1 MIVLRNT
8 APVVVSY
15 PRVDIG
21 TIPLQPPTSPT
32 FRVGST
38 AISWPDE
45 DDPPSTG
52 AVDTAN
58 VTLSAAAAE
67 GVRELYCTTTTLTAG
82 RQYLLVDTDGTI
94 VVEVVAKDASRVFLA
109 APLPRAVSDAAR
121 LVGWAITATLTT
133 AQTAE
138 VGPAVVQFACSVG
151 GVPVSWTEALRV
163 ARRVAIVPLTA
174 SQLVVAYPEVKSLV
188 SRQDD
193 TLEQLITSAWEHELM
208 PRVLRRG
215 MWPEDIVNPDALRPL
230 LAMACMVRIYRS
242 SRKVDDATLYERFK
256 ADFDRLLE
264 NTVARIDWHVEP
276 QTMPDIPLEPSDAQR
291 ARRHTWG
298 RR

>member
-8 APVVVSY
+8 APIVVSY
-15 PRVDIG
+15 PRVDNG
-21 TIPLQPPTSPT
+21 TIPLLPPTSPT
-32 FRVGST
+32 FRMSSAAV
-38 AISWPDE
+38 AWPDE
-45 DDPPSTG
+45 AATPSTG

-58 VTLSAAAAE
+58 VTLTSAALE
-67 GVRELYCTTTTLTAG
+67 GARELYCAPATITAG
-82 RQYLLVDTDGTI
+82 RQYLLVDTDGTV
-94 VVEVVAKDASRVFLA
+94 VVEVVAKDASRAFIA
-109 APLPRAVSDAAR
+109 APLPRGVSDSAR

-133 AQTAE
+133 AQTAL
-138 VGPAVVQFACSVG
+138 VGPALVQFACSVG
-151 GVPVSWTEALRV
+151 GVSVSWTEALRV

-188 SRQDD
+188 SRQDE
-193 TLEQLITSAWEHELM
+193 TLEQTITSAWEHELM

-215 MWPEDIVNPDALRPL
+215 TWPEDIINADALRPL
-230 LAMACMVRIYRS
+230 LAMACMVRLYRS

-264 NTVARIDWHVEP
+264 NTIARIDWHTEP
-276 QTMPDIPLEPSDAQR
+276 QDTPFIPLEPSDAQR

>member
-21 TIPLQPPTSPT
+21 TIPLLPPTSPT
-32 FRVGST
+32 FRMSSAAV
-38 AISWPDE
+38 AWPDE
-45 DDPPSTG
+45 TATPSTG

-58 VTLSAAAAE
+58 VILTSAALV
-67 GVRELYCTTTTLTAG
+67 GVRELYCTPTTLTAG
-82 RQYLLVDTDGTI
+82 RQYLLTDTDGTI
-94 VVEVVAKDASRVFLA
+94 VVEVVAKDASRAFLA
-109 APLPRAVSDAAR
+109 APLPRGVSDSAR

-133 AQTAE
+133 AQTRD
-138 VGPAVVQFACSVG
+138 VGPALVQFSCNVG
-151 GVPVSWTEALRV
+151 GVAVSWTEALRV

-174 SQLVVAYPEVKSLV
+174 TQLVVAYPEVKQLHA
-188 SRQDD
+188 RQDE

-215 MWPEDIVNPDALRPL
+215 TWPEDILNADALRPL
-230 LAMACMVRIYRS
+230 LAMACMVRVYRS
-242 SRKVDDATLYERFK
+242 SRKVDDVAMYERFNG
-256 ADFDRLLE
+256 DFDRLLE

-276 QTMPDIPLEPSDAQR
+276 QDTPIIPLAPSEDQR
-291 ARRHTWG
+291 AARHSWG